1 MSDAGLYS
9 LLAVILA
16 GCIAFFTSVYTI
28 RKQQPGMDA
37 DSENDR
43 ASALEVYWK
52 RIAMLE
58 SENERLKTKL
68 REAETHYE
76 NEIRKLKIENSKL
89 WAEIGQL
96 KLRLS

>member
-9 LLAVILA
+9 LVAVILA

-43 ASALEVYWK
+43 ASALERTAALANLADFGRVY
-52 RIAMLE
+52 RID
-58 SENERLKTKL
+58 
-68 REAETHYE
+68 
-76 NEIRKLKIENSKL
+76 
-89 WAEIGQL
+89 GD
-96 KLRLS
+96 